1 MTDTNQLEDPEQKR
15 RRLAREA
22 SNEGLQLHRR
32 QAAEGTDIQ
41 KLHAG
46 EPAEVAETDDSDE
59 S

>member
-1 MTDTNQLEDPEQKR
+1 MSDNPYEDPEQKR

-22 SNEGLQLHRR
+22 SDEGLQLHRR
-32 QAAEGTDIQ
+32 QAAEGTEVQ

-46 EPAEVAETDDSDE
+46 EPAKVDKTDDSDE